1 MDIRIVD
8 HFIFADYGN
17 TQVNNSIVNQI
28 ASHTTETWQPD
39 RANAERGRN
48 TRQGKIAEDIVESF
62 IGEYFKSC
70 ISIKSYD
77 EIRNDGSGTR

>member
-8 HFIFADYGN
+8 HFVFADYGN

-48 TRQGKIAEDIVESF
+48 TRQEKIAEEILSRLSPTNRTQGEIQRNRAF
-62 IGEYFKSC
+62 IFRC
-70 ISIKSYD
+70 
-77 EIRNDGSGTR
+77 TTL

>member
-8 HFIFADYGN
+8 HFVFADYGN

-48 TRQGKIAEDIVESF
+48 TRQGKIAEDIVKSF
-62 IGEYFKSC
+62 TGEYYEK
-70 ISIKSYD
+70 
-77 EIRNDGSGTR
+77 